1 MITVLMAA
9 CELCR
14 MELKWCIVAIPAEWG
29 ILMWLLKYVLM
40 MVMVLMVVTSRRRDC
55 CLVS

>member
-1 MITVLMAA
+1 MITVLMTA

-29 ILMWLLKYVLM
+29 ILMGLLKYVL

>member
-1 MITVLMAA
+1 
-9 CELCR
+9 

-29 ILMWLLKYVLM
+29 ILMGLLKYVL

>member
-1 MITVLMAA
+1 MITVLMTA

-40 MVMVLMVVTSRRRDC
+40 VMVLMVVTSRWRDC